1 MQSFVL
7 REDKTTRREKDLLVR
22 VLMFQNINLNMCDC
36 CLAALFEEGDV
47 PGQQMFGFQTPKGKR
62 ALMARTPR
70 TPKTPQPERVNGT
83 PQSRKANGTPRSRK
97 VNGTPR
103 SRKVNGTP
111 HASSHDI
118 GTAKTPYSLR
128 KRLKKR
134 K

>member
-1 MQSFVL
+1 
-7 REDKTTRREKDLLVR
+7 
-22 VLMFQNINLNMCDC
+22 MFQNINLNKRDC
-36 CLAALFEEGDV
+36 CLAALFEAGDV

-62 ALMARTPR
+62 ALMLR

-83 PQSRKANGTPRSRK
+83 PQSRK

-134 K
+134 KWTF

>member
-1 MQSFVL
+1 VL
-7 REDKTTRREKDLLVR
+7 K
-22 VLMFQNINLNMCDC
+22 FQNFHLNKCGC

-47 PGQQMFGFQTPKGKR
+47 PGQQLFGFQTPKGKR
-62 ALMARTPR
+62 ALMPRTPRTPR
-70 TPKTPQPERVNGT
+70 TPKTPKTPQPRMNGT
-83 PQSRKANGTPRSRK
+83 PQ
-97 VNGTPR
+97 

-134 K
+134 KWTF